1 MRLQLGMFVCALAG
15 AALGVLFCSTQL
27 GAQTVILESAS
38 LGATGHISGS
48 SVTIAQFVGWR
59 FQINAALDVDRVGGH
74 LLGDPNS
81 PGGVFAALVAL
92 DSITAVLHG
101 APFTAD
107 ETIATTVFQ
116 PAFPSDEIEV
126 PLTTALQPGSY
137 ALVFGTGLFSASGA
151 GALPNF
157 DDQPDIPPTD
167 ISSYIFWSRPFQG
180 LPFEWRQNLA
190 SHMRFVVDAHVPIPG
205 DYNHDGI
212 VDAADYVV
220 WRKGLGTA
228 YTQSDYGVW
237 RSHFGQTAGSG
248 AGASAYTAVPEPA
261 TSVMLMFAAA
271 GWYLRRGRPHREYQK
286 LINAWHTPTTH
297 RFAVA
302 YRFSLNSASRSSICR
317 SFSRVFSS
325 ACSMRY
331 VSQ

>member
-1 MRLQLGMFVCALAG
+1 MATSLEEQTMRLQLGMFVCGLAS

-48 SVTIAQFVGWR
+48 SVTTAQFVGWR
-59 FQINAALDVDRVGGH
+59 FQINAALDVDRIGGH
-74 LLGDPNS
+74 LLSDPNS

-92 DSITAVLHG
+92 DSITAVPHG
-101 APFTAD
+101 APFTAG
-107 ETIATTVFQ
+107 ETIATAVFQ

-126 PLTTALQPGSY
+126 PLTAALQPGSY
-137 ALVFGTGLFSASGA
+137 ALVFGTGLFGASGA

-212 VDAADYVV
+212 VDMDDYNVWRSDFGSETNLVADGNGNNIVDAADYIV
-220 WRKGLGTA
+220 WRGHLG
-228 YTQSDYGVW
+228 DN
-237 RSHFGQTAGSG
+237 SG
-248 AGASAYTAVPEPA
+248 GTGTLDSVPEPS
-261 TSVMLMFAAA
+261 TFVLLVLVA
-271 GWYLRRGRPHREYQK
+271 GGICVRRGRK
-286 LINAWHTPTTH
+286 VTL
-297 RFAVA
+297 
-302 YRFSLNSASRSSICR
+302 ASIL
-317 SFSRVFSS
+317 VH
-325 ACSMRY
+325 A
-331 VSQ
+331 